1 MRNYLTGLKYR
12 KPIRPTLLL
21 MLIFRAFVS
30 NKIEA
35 RVKRVSELNIIQ
47 IMFK

>member
-12 KPIRPTLLL
+12 KPIRPTLQL

-30 NKIEA
+30 DKI
-35 RVKRVSELNIIQ
+35 VVGVSRVSELNIIQ